1 MFTLLPSLYLV
12 AVHYIR
18 RWNTP
23 YYYEEEEEKK
33 TFENEKHVI
42 DVSDDVLPA
51 SPPPPVPVLPSSP
64 NPEKS
69 VKFPSSLST
78 RSDSFEKNGYLPN
91 INHDEENQNKDSKLR
106 AKKPTRSSSLLNVER
121 RKTYTGDL
129 TEDDIGY
136 LMNETE
142 FTREQIL
149 LWYSD
154 FLVCNSILSKQEDFS
169 HLFFF
174 IAA

>member
-1 MFTLLPSLYLV
+1 MFTLLPSLYFV

-23 YYYEEEEEKK
+23 YYYEEEEEEKK
-33 TFENEKHVI
+33 ETFDNENQRI
-42 DVSDDVLPA
+42 SLSDDVLH
-51 SPPPPVPVLPSSP
+51 PPSNDEGSSTLQ
-64 NPEKS
+64 
-69 VKFPSSLST
+69 SLSST
-78 RSDSFEKNGYLPN
+78 RSDSFDQNGYLPN
-91 INHDEENQNKDSKLR
+91 INHDEEHQSKDVKLR
-106 AKKPTRSSSLLNVER
+106 AKKSIRSSSLLNVER

-136 LMNETE
+136 LMNETD

-154 FLVCNSILSKQEDFS
+154 FLVCN
-169 HLFFF
+169 
-174 IAA
+174 

>member
-1 MFTLLPSLYLV
+1 MFTLLPSIYLV

-23 YYYEEEEEKK
+23 YYYEEEEQQEKK
-33 TFENEKHVI
+33 TFDNDKQII
-42 DVSDDVLPA
+42 DVAND
-51 SPPPPVPVLPSSP
+51 VLPSSSP
-64 NPEKS
+64 PS
-69 VKFPSSLST
+69 LPLPSSVNDEDSMVKLQCLSSI
-78 RSDSFEKNGYLPN
+78 RSDSLDKNGYLPN
-91 INHDEENQNKDSKLR
+91 INHDEENQYKDVKLR
-106 AKKPTRSSSLLNVER
+106 AKKSTRSSSLLNVER
-121 RKTYTGDL
+121 RKAYTSDL

-154 FLVCNSILSKQEDFS
+154 FLVCNRSKS
-169 HLFFF
+169 NKN
-174 IAA
+174 I